1 MAEQVVD
8 NNLLSGLTEG
18 VAETVVS
25 DKSTTNLTEGTE
37 GDDAGTSVA
46 EGTTALGE
54 KIADRAQDPSFDE
67 NDGRK
72 FETVDFSEK
81 DKSDGKISDSTYVG
95 ADGQTYSK
103 KTGQVVGV
111 IDTTTTTVD
120 GAQQANVPTDDYD
133 IGGYEASLVGDDD
146 LPLVESED
154 EELDDLAKIEA
165 AQATMTADEKQAYA
179 DALAAGQATPDEL
192 ATIQGQLKGL
202 NADIQDGTVPLYS
215 KGAYRSAMKTM
226 AQMGLGGS
234 MMASDYV
241 YGAVMESQMRIAEK
255 DANVFAEYGL
265 KNASNAQMA
274 HLAKAAA
281 LSSINM
287 ANLNARQQANVEN
300 AKNFLKVQLTNM
312 DNEQQSKIFN
322 AQMQQTFMLS
332 DQAAEN
338 AAKNFNA
345 SSENQVKMFYD
356 NLTSTVEQYNAGQVN
371 ATNQFNAGQTNS
383 MEQFTTKMNDLRE
396 QFNAANQLV
405 VEQFN
410 AQWKQ
415 NIATT
420 ENAQDNA
427 ANETNA
433 KALLDIS
440 NTSYANLW
448 NQMSDLM
455 EWAWTSG
462 ENASDRIHEMSMAE
476 LDAKMKQ
483 YMSDMDYSV
492 AERESLGGM
501 FSDILT
507 NPVAG
512 SILTKFIGW
521 IS

>member
-1 MAEQVVD
+1 
-8 NNLLSGLTEG
+8 
-18 VAETVVS
+18 
-25 DKSTTNLTEGTE
+25 
-37 GDDAGTSVA
+37 
-46 EGTTALGE
+46 
-54 KIADRAQDPSFDE
+54 
-67 NDGRK
+67 
-72 FETVDFSEK
+72 
-81 DKSDGKISDSTYVG
+81 
-95 ADGQTYSK
+95 
-103 KTGQVVGV
+103 
-111 IDTTTTTVD
+111 
-120 GAQQANVPTDDYD
+120 
-133 IGGYEASLVGDDD
+133 
-146 LPLVESED
+146 
-154 EELDDLAKIEA
+154 
-165 AQATMTADEKQAYA
+165 
-179 DALAAGQATPDEL
+179 
-192 ATIQGQLKGL
+192 
-202 NADIQDGTVPLYS
+202 
-215 KGAYRSAMKTM
+215 
-226 AQMGLGGS
+226 
-234 MMASDYV
+234 MASDYV